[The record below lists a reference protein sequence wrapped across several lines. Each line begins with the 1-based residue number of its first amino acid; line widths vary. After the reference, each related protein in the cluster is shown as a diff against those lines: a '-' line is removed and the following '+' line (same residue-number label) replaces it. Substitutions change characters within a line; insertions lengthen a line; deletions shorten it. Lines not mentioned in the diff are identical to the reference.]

1 MWQYIPA
8 MEAYYPR
15 EVVRDPRYQAV
26 LERIG
31 VGRTWRAH
39 IRNKATELT
48 PVTSICVTTPP
59 PPEDI
64 STTRS

>member
-1 MWQYIPA
+1 MWQFTPA

-15 EVVRDPRYQAV
+15 EVVQDPRYQAA

-39 IRNKATELT
+39 IRNKARELT
-48 PVTSICVTTPP
+48 AVTGIRVTTPV
-59 PPEDI
+59 PPEDA
-64 STTRS
+64 